1 MRESR
6 LSQYKQN
13 KLIEIFLASVTALTT
28 AKLVNINKLRLITF
42 IVYHCLSLKAAYIW
56 KCLKVK
62 FKRMKAILV
71 VLWKVNLV
79 KEKLEKLRN
88 LFFETKW
95 QSNAVVVMNMQSATL
110 LPIIREKVNKVVLFI
125 WISTEVMI
133 FLSYI

>member
-13 KLIEIFLASVTALTT
+13 KLIEIFLASVTALAAT
-28 AKLVNINKLRLITF
+28 KLVNINKLQLITF
-42 IVYHCLSLKAAYIW
+42 IVYHYLSLKAAYIW

-88 LFFETKW
+88 LFLKRNGKVYT
-95 QSNAVVVMNMQSATL
+95 VVVMNMQSATL

-133 FLSYI
+133 FLSYF

>member
-13 KLIEIFLASVTALTT
+13 KLIEIFLASVTALAA
-28 AKLVNINKLRLITF
+28 AKLVNINKLQLITF

-62 FKRMKAILV
+62 FKRMKVILV

-79 KEKLEKLRN
+79 KEELEKLRN

-95 QSNAVVVMNMQSATL
+95 QSNTVVVMNMQSATL

>member
-28 AKLVNINKLRLITF
+28 AKLVNINKLQLITF

>member
-13 KLIEIFLASVTALTT
+13 KLIEIFLASVTALAA
-28 AKLVNINKLRLITF
+28 AKLVNINKLQLITF

-133 FLSYI
+133 FLSYF

>member
-13 KLIEIFLASVTALTT
+13 KLIEIFLASVTALAA
-28 AKLVNINKLRLITF
+28 AKLVNINKLQLITF

>member
-13 KLIEIFLASVTALTT
+13 KLIEIFLASVTALAA
-28 AKLVNINKLRLITF
+28 AKLVNINKLQLITF
-42 IVYHCLSLKAAYIW
+42 IVYHCLSLKADYVW

-95 QSNAVVVMNMQSATL
+95 QSNTVVVMNMQSATL

>member
-13 KLIEIFLASVTALTT
+13 KLIEIFLASVTALAA
-28 AKLVNINKLRLITF
+28 AKLVNINKLQLITF

-95 QSNAVVVMNMQSATL
+95 QSNTVVVMNMQSATL

>member
-13 KLIEIFLASVTALTT
+13 KLIEIFLASVTALAA
-28 AKLVNINKLRLITF
+28 AKLVNINKLQLITF
-42 IVYHCLSLKAAYIW
+42 IVYHCLSLKATYIW
-56 KCLKVK
+56 ECLKVK

-95 QSNAVVVMNMQSATL
+95 QSNTVVVMNMQSATL